1 MKKID
6 AEIKIYLRFSRQWQK
21 DIIEI
26 HKQKSS
32 NFTYKTDLNELG
44 LSLDNKRVW
53 ITFAR

>member
-44 LSLDNKRVW
+44 LSLDNKRV
-53 ITFAR
+53 